1 MKYYYSNSAE
11 YRRERKCIMTS
22 KKLTVRYGLL
32 TVLLVSLSLAS
43 TSNAWTIYE
52 PEVAV
57 AKPKWCAVPDWRGGL
72 KVYLWCDGTP
82 GATIRYEW
90 APGRYWQAPDP
101 TACSPLYWCPLLVT
115 CEGQLRV
122 KGFKPGYWPSEP
134 LIIIFRYR

>member
-1 MKYYYSNSAE
+1 MKYYYSYSAE

-22 KKLTVRYGLL
+22 EKLTVRYGLL
-32 TVLLVSLSLAS
+32 TVLLVSLSLTS

-57 AKPKWCAVPDWRGGL
+57 AKPKYVTVPDWRGGL
-72 KVYLWCDGTP
+72 IVYLWCDTD

-90 APGRYWQAPDP
+90 APRRYEPAPNP
-101 TACSPLYWCPLLVT
+101 TPYSRLYWCPLLVT

-122 KGFKPGYWPSEP
+122 RGFKPGYWQSDS
-134 LIIIFRYR
+134 LIIYFRYI